1 MITKEQESKMNN
13 YYLELTQ
20 NGSINTLNE
29 AMIFKLSYEK
39 SFSLQ
44 SFMPEFLLCKETHR
58 SFNITEGKKYKLMKK
73 EGNVCTIIDDLGN
86 EDNYN
91 EDWFK
96 KL

>member
-39 SFSLQ
+39 AFSLQ
-44 SFMPEFLLCKETHR
+44 IVNPTYLVGF
-58 SFNITEGKKYKLMKK
+58 
-73 EGNVCTIIDDLGN
+73 II
-86 EDNYN
+86 
-91 EDWFK
+91 K
-96 KL
+96 